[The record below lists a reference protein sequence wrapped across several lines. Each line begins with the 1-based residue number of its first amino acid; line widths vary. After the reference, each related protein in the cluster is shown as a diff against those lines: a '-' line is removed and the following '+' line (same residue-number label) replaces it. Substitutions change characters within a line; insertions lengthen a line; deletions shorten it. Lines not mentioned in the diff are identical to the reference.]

1 MQTAKPALRTYHAW
15 GCRVPAAHPSRGP
28 SCAPL
33 LLCRAPVRGRRGGAA
48 ACLAGGAD
56 SQTPL
61 PPVVKMQNHHVTAG
75 QGVDHQAVIVT
86 VTWSNP
92 GWEQCNACSSDCF
105 PVTWGGVV
113 AWDSLGA
120 HTSNVRLYVTWTAF
134 LKMSPNK
141 IEHFSTLLSAM
152 PPVMNGGGWS

>member
-1 MQTAKPALRTYHAW
+1 ML
-15 GCRVPAAHPSRGP
+15 
-28 SCAPL
+28 
-33 LLCRAPVRGRRGGAA
+33 GAA
-48 ACLAGGAD
+48 GSLLP
-56 SQTPL
+56 TPHVAQAVHL
-61 PPVVKMQNHHVTAG
+61 FFSVEHLEEVAVVGLQLVWPVGLTVRHRYHLWWRCNHHVTAG
-75 QGVDHQAVIVT
+75 QGVNYQAVIVT

-120 HTSNVRLYVTWTAF
+120 HTSNIRLYVTWTAF